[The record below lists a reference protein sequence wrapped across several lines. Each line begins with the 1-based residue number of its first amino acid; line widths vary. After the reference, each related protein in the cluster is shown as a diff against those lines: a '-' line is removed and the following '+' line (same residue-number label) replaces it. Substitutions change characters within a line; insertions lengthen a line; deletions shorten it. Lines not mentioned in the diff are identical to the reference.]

1 MGKFANKFKLTNCY
15 IPQSVENKIG
25 IALSSDDPILQ
36 LNCQRDNIIKAA
48 RQNGMRKD
56 EIEQILDTIIFE
68 LERDEEEKR
77 RKKTENRKLILRIL
91 LWTFCFHILALYYA
105 IKYGY
110 PMIINHINKK
120 KLYKERLEELSRL
133 EQEKSEKQNDLKEN
147 KKKLTKINIEISN
160 LEEEKERLSFLN
172 FFKSNEI
179 QNKIDELFKLKKTL
193 EESNNFITKDIL
205 QLEVRINSLNAE

>member
-1 MGKFANKFKLTNCY
+1 M
-15 IPQSVENKIG
+15 
-25 IALSSDDPILQ
+25 
-36 LNCQRDNIIKAA
+36 
-48 RQNGMRKD
+48 
-56 EIEQILDTIIFE
+56 
-68 LERDEEEKR
+68 
-77 RKKTENRKLILRIL
+77 
-91 LWTFCFHILALYYA
+91 
-105 IKYGY
+105 
-110 PMIINHINKK
+110 
-120 KLYKERLEELSRL
+120 EELSRL